1 MDIVDPHT
9 FDSVYL
15 YIELLEA
22 DLHAIIRSG
31 QPLTDAHYQS
41 FIYQVLCGLKYIHSA
56 NVLHRDL
63 KPGNLLVNADCELKI
78 CDFGL
83 ARGYSDNTEQNA
95 GYMTEYVA
103 TRWYRAPEIMLSF
116 QSYTKAS
123 ITLYFTKLIYSRFV
137 VCGMHFGRITRWP
150 PFLQRTR
157 LCGSTESNFTLPW
170 NSKRGDSLAD
180 RIDQGCKLT

>member
-1 MDIVDPHT
+1 M
-9 FDSVYL
+9 
-15 YIELLEA
+15 EC
-22 DLHAIIRSG
+22 DLAAIIRSG
-31 QPLTDAHYQS
+31 QPLTDAHFQS
-41 FIYQVLCGLKYIHSA
+41 FIYQILCGLKYIHSA

-83 ARGYSDNTEQNA
+83 ARGFSMDPEENA

-123 ITLYFTKLIYSRFV
+123 MCDRAVSFSRYGILILGSRCV
-137 VCGMHFGRITRWP
+137 VNRLHPCGTATRSTI
-150 PFLQRTR
+150 LQRTR
-157 LCGSTESNFTLPW
+157 LRGSAQSNPALPW
-170 NSKRGDSLAD
+170 YTK
-180 RIDQGCKLT
+180 